1 MVELHGF
8 VPTLL
13 RGLEQVDPP
22 CKAVSHMSLHRELHS
37 LAASPPFIKLV
48 GVDINARSSVKTT
61 DVRPLPSGPY
71 SVNGMVRVLLGPSA
85 CSNVNAAVAILLDN
99 GRHRLL
105 VAALLA
111 CVLERAES
119 AEDETLVSSRGDAK
133 VLHVRLL

>member
-1 MVELHGF
+1 MPRALQREDDRRAALALGAVQRERHGQ
-8 VPTLL
+8 
-13 RGLEQVDPP
+13 GI
-22 CKAVSHMSLHRELHS
+22 A
-37 LAASPPFIKLV
+37 
-48 GVDINARSSVKTT
+48 
-61 DVRPLPSGPY
+61 RPLRLQQRECGR
-71 SVNGMVRVLLGPSA
+71 GD
-85 CSNVNAAVAILLDN
+85 LLDN